1 VKIGF
6 FSEKGRRDRHHFE
19 TSPIYFDDDI
29 W

>member
-1 VKIGF
+1 MKMGF

-19 TSPIYFDDDI
+19 ASPIYFDDDI